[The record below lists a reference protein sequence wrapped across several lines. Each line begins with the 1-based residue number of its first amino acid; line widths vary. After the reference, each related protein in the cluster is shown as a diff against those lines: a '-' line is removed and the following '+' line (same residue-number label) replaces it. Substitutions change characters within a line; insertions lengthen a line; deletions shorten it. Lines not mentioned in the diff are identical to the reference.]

1 MKTKGFTLVELLVVI
16 AILAILATVSVVG
29 YTQYINNANA
39 ITLTTDA
46 ENIESVIEADLILGE
61 QTVVLG
67 KDASNNEIKV
77 VREAGK
83 PVIYVGANKADATG
97 TAVKTFTHAQLTQFN
112 TKTEYTITVKADGV
126 ITVTS
131 NKVNAGDN
139 NANVVTITLD

>member
-67 KDASNNEIKV
+67 KDASGNVLSVKRV
-77 VREAGK
+77 AGV
-83 PVIYVGANKADATG
+83 PTIYVGDSAATADVV
-97 TAVKTFTHAQLTQFN
+97 VKEFTHAQLTQFN
-112 TKTEYTITVKADGV
+112 AKTEYTVTLKVGNT

-131 NKVNAGDN
+131 SKVNAGDN